1 MEEEK
6 REQEHSHEH
15 HKKNLT
21 NHFRENP
28 WMLATLICGVLI
40 VVLLIST
47 ISGGLTGNVSSKA
60 AGEKVLNFYQSVGIE
75 NLSVD
80 SVKEVSGLY
89 EVDLSYKGK
98 IIPIYATKDGKAF
111 TESLTPLQD
120 SSSNSNTQTTV
131 PKSDKPK
138 VELYVFAYCPYGT
151 KMERAMIPV
160 VKLLGDKI
168 DFTIRQIGAMHGD
181 FEKVEAQRQLCIE
194 KNYPDKYLDYILA
207 FDTNAAVG
215 SCQSD
220 AYNQCS
226 GKGDSC
232 ITPLVKTC
240 VAPLTDSIFSK
251 LGIDASKINS
261 CMTSDGVSMYNT
273 EVSNANSKGVSG
285 SPTLMING
293 VNSQADRSPE
303 GVKGAI
309 CSAFNNV
316 PSECSQKLDTN
327 QASPGFGSG
336 TGSSS
341 SSAAACGN

>member
-6 REQEHSHEH
+6 REHEQEHSHEH

-28 WMLATLICGVLI
+28 WVLSTLICGVLI

-47 ISGGLTGNVSSKA
+47 VTGGLTGNISSKA
-60 AGEKVLNFYQSVGIE
+60 AGEKLLKFYQSVGIE

-80 SVKEVSGLY
+80 SVKQVSGLY

-98 IIPIYATKDGKAF
+98 IIPVYMTKDGKSF
-111 TESLTPLQD
+111 TESLTPTGD
-120 SSSNSNTQTTV
+120 SVSSPNSNSNTQATV
-131 PKSDKPK
+131 QKSDKPK

-151 KMERAMIPV
+151 QMEKAMIPV
-160 VKLLGDKI
+160 VKLFGDKI

-194 KNYPDKYLDYILA
+194 KNYPDKYLDYVLA
-207 FDTNAAVG
+207 FDTDS
-215 SCQSD
+215 SCSNGD
-220 AYNQCS
+220 A
-226 GKGDSC
+226 
-232 ITPLVKTC
+232 TC
-240 VAPLTDSIFSK
+240 VLTKTTSIFSK

-261 CMTSDGVSMYNT
+261 CMTSDGSTMYNS

-285 SPTLMING
+285 SPTLFING

-341 SSAAACGN
+341 GSAAACATQ

>member
-6 REQEHSHEH
+6 REHEQEHSHEH

-28 WMLATLICGVLI
+28 WVLSTLICGVL
-40 VVLLIST
+40 VAVLLIST
-47 ISGGLTGNVSSKA
+47 VTGGLTGNISSKA
-60 AGEKVLNFYQSVGIE
+60 AGEKLLKFYQSVGIE

-80 SVKEVSGLY
+80 SVKQVSGLY

-98 IIPIYATKDGKAF
+98 IIPVYITKDGKSF
-111 TESLTPLQD
+111 TESLTPTGD
-120 SSSNSNTQTTV
+120 NSPSSSNSNSNTQTTV

-151 KMERAMIPV
+151 QMEKAMIPA

-181 FEKVEAQRQLCIE
+181 FEKVEAQRQLCID
-194 KNYPDKYLDYILA
+194 KNYPDKYLDYVLA
-207 FDTNAAVG
+207 FD
-215 SCQSD
+215 SD
-220 AYNQCS
+220 STCS
-226 GKGDSC
+226 TGDAS
-232 ITPLVKTC
+232 C
-240 VAPLTDSIFSK
+240 VATKTGSIFSK

-261 CMTSDGVSMYNT
+261 CMTSDGLTMYNS
-273 EVSNANSKGVSG
+273 EISNANSKGVSG
-285 SPTLMING
+285 SPTLIING
-293 VNSQADRSPE
+293 VTSQADRSPE

-341 SSAAACGN
+341 NSAAACATQ